1 MMEVLQIKFLTP
13 TCFCNIEDENVKKLY
28 VARLVKKLMSK
39 TFDKKWNTQTAQTL
53 VDLVTQI
60 YGREAQRKNE
70 EEEKVKEAELQIQ
83 NLQMQYIIVIAR
95 NVTDNAT
102 EFENVAWVWTCQS
115 SSHLVGYGSDLF
127 EAVELGAD
135 AVKKGRFSLMHF
147 ISFMLCTSQENKA
160 RLR

>member
-1 MMEVLQIKFLTP
+1 MAKLIK
-13 TCFCNIEDENVKKLY
+13 EAEEERKK
-28 VARLVKKLMSK
+28 KE
-39 TFDKKWNTQTAQTL
+39 
-53 VDLVTQI
+53 
-60 YGREAQRKNE
+60 EAQRKNE
-70 EEEKVKEAELQIQ
+70 EEEKVKEAEFQIQ

-127 EAVELGAD
+127 EAVELGAE

-147 ISFMLCTSQENKA
+147 ISFMLSFFTLSCF
-160 RLR
+160 